1 MLKTVKT
8 YLNREL
14 TTAKKELGREIE
26 LKNSREEKYNRD
38 TEAIE
43 LFKTIEDLKNEL
55 KKSKTVII
63 ELPIAALII
72 FILFFALGPICQIIA
87 IIVFSLMELLC
98 LAGATLEYKDLKDNK
113 AKLEAMSEYTKDD
126 FRVIGDE
133 DIALSYQVRDEL
145 SDIKESKKD
154 IKAYY
159 DYIHLIED
167 ILNSEDYAR
176 KIIKYNQDK
185 GYFPGILDGE
195 WEEYIKEIAAS
206 PLEYED
212 LYINPIKDSDYKPIT
227 ASLHVDLEEKT
238 KAYHL
243 KNR

>member
-14 TTAKKELGREIE
+14 QNAKKELGKEIE

-38 TEAIE
+38 LEAVE
-43 LFKTIEDLKNEL
+43 LFKTIEDLKKEL
-55 KKSKTVII
+55 KESKKVII
-63 ELPIAALII
+63 ELPIAAFIV
-72 FILFFALGPICQIIA
+72 FILFFALGPICQIIS

-98 LAGATLEYKDLKDNK
+98 VAGAILEYKDLKDNK
-113 AKLEAMSEYTKDD
+113 AKLETMREYTKDD

-145 SDIKESKKD
+145 ADIEESKKD
-154 IKAYY
+154 IKAYF

-167 ILNSEDYAR
+167 ILNSEDYIR

-185 GYFPGILDGE
+185 GYFPGILDNE
-195 WEEYIKEIAAS
+195 WKEYIKEIS
-206 PLEYED
+206 KIPLKYED

-227 ASLHVDLEEKT
+227 ASLHVDLEERPR
-238 KAYHL
+238 AYNL